1 MVKFL
6 TIKKHWESRAGLIPF
21 APANDA
27 ADTAIN
33 RPLTQIPNIV
43 SISIK

>member
-6 TIKKHWESRAGLIPF
+6 TIKKHWESRAGLFPL

-27 ADTAIN
+27 ADATIN
-33 RPLTQIPNIV
+33 PSLTQVPNIV
-43 SISIK
+43 SIPIK

>member
-6 TIKKHWESRAGLIPF
+6 TIKKHWESRAALIPLT
-21 APANDA
+21 PANAA

-33 RPLTQIPNIV
+33 LSLTQIPNIV
-43 SISIK
+43 SIPIK